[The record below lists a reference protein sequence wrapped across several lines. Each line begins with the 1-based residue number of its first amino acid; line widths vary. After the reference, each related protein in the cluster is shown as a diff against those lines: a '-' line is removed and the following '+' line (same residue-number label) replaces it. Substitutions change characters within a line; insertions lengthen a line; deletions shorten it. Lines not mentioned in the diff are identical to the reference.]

1 MAVVITA
8 KQVQVLREMTNA
20 GMMDCKRALVEAEGD
35 YDKAVNILREKGLA
49 AAAKKATRIAA
60 EGVVYPAVYDGGKKA
75 VMLEVNSE
83 TDFVAKNEV
92 FKTFVKDVADVIAK
106 EEPKDVDALLEC
118 KFDDQFTVSEALK
131 DKIFKIGENLKLRRF
146 VVYDDGY
153 NAAYDHM
160 HGKIGVI
167 ASFAVE
173 GIEPSEAL
181 DRVCKD
187 VCMQIAFGLQL
198 AAGRGLYASREEV
211 PAEAVAKEKDFLIQ
225 QAMKEGKP
233 QNIAEKIVA
242 GRINKF
248 FQEVCVVDQ
257 AFIKDDS
264 ITTGKYLENAGK
276 ELGGKIR
283 LVKFESYEKGEG
295 LEKKQDDFAAE
306 VARMVQK

>member
-1 MAVVITA
+1 M
-8 KQVQVLREMTNA
+8 
-20 GMMDCKRALVEAEGD
+20 
-35 YDKAVNILREKGLA
+35 
-49 AAAKKATRIAA
+49 
-60 EGVVYPAVYDGGKKA
+60 
-75 VMLEVNSE
+75 
-83 TDFVAKNEV
+83 
-92 FKTFVKDVADVIAK
+92 
-106 EEPKDVDALLEC
+106 DALLEC
-118 KFDDQFTVSEALK
+118 KFDDQYTVSEALK

-146 VVYDDGY
+146 ATYTDGY

-167 ASFAVE
+167 ANFAVE

-211 PAEAVAKEKDFLIQ
+211 PAEAVEKEKAFLVE

-233 QNIAEKIVA
+233 ENIAQKMVA

-248 FQEVCVVDQ
+248 FQEICVVDQ

-264 ITTGKYLENAGK
+264 VTTGKYIENTAK
-276 ELGGKIR
+276 ELGGKIK
-283 LVKFESYEKGEG
+283 LVKFVCYEKGEG

-306 VARMVQK
+306 VAKMVQK

>member
-1 MAVVITA
+1 MAVTITA

-60 EGVVYPAVYDGGKKA
+60 EGVVYPAVYDNGKKA
-75 VMLEVNSE
+75 VMVEVNSE

-92 FKTFVKDVADVIAK
+92 FKTFVAEVAGVIAK
-106 EEPKDVDALLEC
+106 NDPADVDALLEC
-118 KFDDQFTVSEALK
+118 KFDDQYTVSEALK

-146 VVYDDGY
+146 ATYTDGY

-167 ASFAVE
+167 ANFAVE

-181 DRVCKD
+181 ERVCKD

-211 PAEAVAKEKDFLIQ
+211 PAEAVEKEKAFLVE

-233 QNIAEKIVA
+233 ENIAQKMVA

-248 FQEVCVVDQ
+248 FQEICVVDQ

-264 ITTGKYLENAGK
+264 VTTGKYIENAAK
-276 ELGGKIR
+276 ELGGKIK
-283 LVKFESYEKGEG
+283 LVKFVCYEKGEG

-306 VARMVQK
+306 VAKMVQK

>member
-60 EGVVYPAVYDGGKKA
+60 EGMVYAGVYEDGAKA
-75 VMLEVNSE
+75 VIVEINSE

-92 FKTFVKDVADVIAK
+92 FKGFVKDIADVIAK
-106 EEPKDVDALLEC
+106 ENPADVDALLAAPFAEGV
-118 KFDDQFTVSEALK
+118 TVSDELK

-146 VVYDDGY
+146 EIFEGGY
-153 NAAYDHM
+153 NAAYIHM
-160 HGKIGVI
+160 GGKIGVI
-167 ASFAVE
+167 ANFDVE
-173 GIEPSEAL
+173 GIAPSEAL
-181 DRVCKD
+181 ARVCKD
-187 VCMQIAFGLQL
+187 ACMQVAFGLQL
-198 AAGRGLYASREEV
+198 AAGRGLFASREEV
-211 PAEAVAKEKDFLIQ
+211 PAEVVEKEKAFLIE

-233 QNIAEKIVA
+233 ANIAEKMVA

-248 FQEVCVVDQ
+248 FQEICVVDQ

-264 ITTGKYLENAGK
+264 ISLGKYLDNMGK
-276 ELGGKIR
+276 ELGGKIT
-283 LVKFESYEKGEG
+283 LKKFVSYEKGEG
-295 LEKKQDDFAAE
+295 LEKREDNFAEE
-306 VARMVQK
+306 VAKAMGK